1 MVAIARKVGTET
13 FSKMMLSRL
22 NVLEHARQVVSRG
35 VDFTVC
41 RMDLA

>member
-1 MVAIARKVGTET
+1 MVAIARKVGT

-22 NVLEHARQVVSRG
+22 NVLEHARRVVSRG